1 MQMNVPITMLVCIM
15 LLASSALDAL
25 EGPKSKHSADPSG
38 SPNDFIVVRF
48 VE

>member
-1 MQMNVPITMLVCIM
+1 MQMNVPITMFVCVM
-15 LLASSALDAL
+15 LLASSVLDAL
-25 EGPKSKHSADPSG
+25 EGPKSKYPTDPSE